1 MRTFLNFP
9 AQRKG
14 SSEISFAIFIPNT
27 KCEKLIRLKFL
38 SHKNRKRE
46 NFDSVTLH
54 HPYVIRA
61 LLSLSKL
68 KLKKKKFLNL
78 AKKKNYNSTI
88 IIIIII
94 NIHYNFA
101 T

>member
-9 AQRKG
+9 VQRKG

-27 KCEKLIRLKFL
+27 KSEKLIRLKFL

-54 HPYVIRA
+54 HPYVIQA
-61 LLSLSKL
+61 LFSLSKL
-68 KLKKKKFLNL
+68 KLKKKNFLI
-78 AKKKNYNSTI
+78 AKKEI
-88 IIIIII
+88 I
-94 NIHYNFA
+94 
-101 T
+101 TPQ